1 VKAGLFAC
9 ALFLCGATAAF
20 ADPAPFGDLSY
31 RWIGPAVMGGRLDA
45 VAGVPGNPKIVYLAH
60 SSGGLWKSQN
70 GGLSFSSVFQAGQTA
85 AVGAIAIDPRDPQRL
100 LIGTGEGFP
109 RNTAAY
115 GDGIWLTT
123 DGARHWRNAGLRDS
137 GSIAKIAIDPQNSLI
152 VLAAAIGHE
161 FAPGG
166 DRGVYRSSDGGLH
179 WSRVLY
185 VNATTGGSDIA
196 FDPNNANVVYAGT
209 FDFLRRPWTMR
220 SGGAGS
226 GLYKSTDAGRTWQR
240 LTDPGLRNGLPDGP
254 INRVGVSVCASNPQI
269 VYAFVPVKKGM
280 LYRTLDGGS
289 HWELRNSSQEI
300 NFRPFY
306 FSQVRCD
313 PSNPQRVFA
322 VASGLTVSKDGGRH
336 FHGAGGGG
344 DNHDLWIDPKDPQ
357 RMLNASDMGFHYSV
371 DGGKTWTFDNVVPF
385 AQIYR
390 VGYDMDVPYHVMGGL
405 QDHEVW
411 RGPNETLNANGGV
424 GGGAWLNISDWG
436 DGQYAMA
443 DPRDPAI
450 VYEDTHFGDL
460 ARENLRTGE
469 RRYISPQPI
478 VGFGTAASTY
488 RYRFNWS
495 APLLISRFDPDAV
508 YFGGNVLFRSAD
520 QGNSWT
526 EFSPDLTRCEPSQ
539 LAASGGPITFDDTNA
554 ETYCTIYAIGEDAK
568 DPATVW
574 YGTDN
579 GHLELTR
586 DGGKNWQDVIANV
599 PGLRLPA
606 RVSSLAP
613 SPNDAG
619 VAYATFDRHQ
629 WNDYAPY
636 AYVTRDYGRTWSAI
650 GHGLPSYVHVVREDP
665 RNAQVLYAGV
675 QTGVSV
681 SFDSG
686 SHWSDLRLGI
696 PHVPVFDLQVHP
708 RDNDLIVGTHGRGF
722 YVLDDLTPLQQWTR
736 ALSSNVYLFPPM
748 PALRYSSSFYRE
760 HGRGAYV
767 SDNKPYGALITLYL
781 SSMQPFP
788 AKSKVNIPVR
798 IIDDNY
804 RVIDT
809 FNIRVHAG
817 LNRFTWDLRTSPPQ
831 PAGQTRIVQD
841 RRPYYIFYPM
851 AIRGPQVL
859 PGTYRLELSA
869 LTSTVR
875 VPVVVQMD
883 PHHPVATADLQAQ
896 YDALQD
902 LAATQERAEV
912 AIARLNNVRRQ
923 IAALRGRSGSVRA
936 TLDMYDGRLSDEL
949 DWLRNPEPS
958 GYRRPARVS
967 EQLAYLRNTI
977 EQYDGPPTTSQQSF
991 AKQYASQ
998 MTQIESDL
1006 SRLFGDELTA
1016 LNAQLRAAHLPEM
1029 HP

>member
-9 ALFLCGATAAF
+9 ALFLCAAAVAQAQQTPF
-20 ADPAPFGDLSY
+20 AGLSY
-31 RWIGPAVMGGRLDA
+31 RWIGPATMGGRLDA
-45 VAGVPGNPKIVYLAH
+45 VAGIPGNPKIVYLAH

-70 GGLSFSSVFQAGQTA
+70 GGLSFASVFQAGQTA

-115 GDGIWLTT
+115 GDGIWLST
-123 DGARHWRNAGLRDS
+123 DGARHWRNVGLRDS
-137 GSIAKIAIDPQNSLI
+137 GSIAKIAINPQDSRI

-166 DRGVYRSSDGGLH
+166 DRGIYRSSDGGLH

-185 VNATTGGSDIA
+185 VNPTTGGSDLA
-196 FDPNNANVVYAGT
+196 FDPKDGNVVYAGT
-209 FDFLRRPWTMR
+209 FDFLRRAWTMR
-220 SGGAGS
+220 SGGPGS

-240 LTDPGLRNGLPDGP
+240 LTDPSLRNGLPDGP
-254 INRVGVSVCASNPQI
+254 INRVGVSVCSSNPQI

-280 LYRTLDGGS
+280 LYRTLDGGAR
-289 HWELRNSSQEI
+289 WQLRNSSQEI

-306 FSQVRCD
+306 FSQIRCD

-322 VASGLTVSKDGGRH
+322 VAGGLRVSKDGGTH
-336 FHGAGGGG
+336 FRSAGGGG

-357 RMLNASDMGFHYSV
+357 RLLNASDIGFEYSV
-371 DGGKTWTFDNVVPF
+371 DGGKSWSFDNVVPF

-411 RGPNETLNANGGV
+411 RGPNETLNTSDGV
-424 GGGAWLNISDWG
+424 GEGAWLNISDWG

-478 VGFGTAASTY
+478 IGFGTAPSTY
-488 RYRFNWS
+488 AYRFNWS
-495 APLLISRFDPDAV
+495 APLLISRFDPDV
-508 YFGGNVLFRSAD
+508 IYFGGNVLFRSAD
-520 QGNSWT
+520 QGNSWS
-526 EFSPDLTRCEPSQ
+526 EFSPDLTRCEPAQ
-539 LAASGGPITFDDTNA
+539 LAVSGGPITFDETNA

-586 DGGKNWQDVIANV
+586 DGGKTWRDLIGNV
-599 PGLRLPA
+599 PGLPLPA
-606 RVSSLAP
+606 RVSSLVP

-619 VAYATFDRHQ
+619 AAYASIDRHQ

-636 AYVTRDYGRTWSAI
+636 AYGTRDYGKTWTAI
-650 GHGLPSYVHVVREDP
+650 GRGLGSYVHVVREDP
-665 RNAQVLYAGV
+665 RNAQVLYAGT
-675 QTGVSV
+675 QTGVFA

-686 SHWSDLRLGI
+686 VHWTDIRLGI

-722 YVLDDLTPLQQWTR
+722 YVLDDLTPLQQWAR
-736 ALSSNVYLFPPM
+736 ATATTVYLFPPM
-748 PALRYSSSFYRE
+748 PALRYSSSSYRE
-760 HGRGAYV
+760 HGRGAFV
-767 SDNKPYGALITLYL
+767 STNKPYGALVTLYL
-781 SSMQPFP
+781 STMAPLS
-788 AKSKVNIPVR
+788 ARSKVSIPVR
-798 IIDDNY
+798 IRDSDY

-809 FNIRVHAG
+809 FNVTVHIG
-817 LNRFTWDLRTSPPQ
+817 LNRFTWDLRTSPLPGSGEA
-831 PAGQTRIVQD
+831 PVVQD
-841 RRPYYIFYPM
+841 QRPYYIFYPM
-851 AIRGPQVL
+851 KIRGPQVL

-869 LTSTVR
+869 VTSTVR

-883 PHHPVATADLQAQ
+883 PHHPVAAADLQAQ
-896 YDALQD
+896 YDALQG

-912 AIARLNNVRRQ
+912 AISRLTNVRRQ
-923 IAALRGRSGSVRA
+923 IGVLRARSGALRAALDAYDERLRG
-936 TLDMYDGRLSDEL
+936 EL
-949 DWLRNPEPS
+949 DRLRNPEPS
-958 GYRRPARVS
+958 GYRRPAKVS

-977 EQYDGPPTTSQQSF
+977 EQYDGPPTSSQQSF
-991 AKQYASQ
+991 AKQYASE
-998 MTQIESDL
+998 MTQIEGEL
-1006 SRLFGDELTA
+1006 SKLFGEDLTT
-1016 LNAQLRAAHLPEM
+1016 LNAQLKAASLPEL

>member
-1 VKAGLFAC
+1 MKAGLFAC
-9 ALFLCGATAAF
+9 VFLLCGASAAL
-20 ADPAPFGDLSY
+20 AQPAPFGDLSY
-31 RWIGPAVMGGRLDA
+31 RWIGPAVMGGRVDA
-45 VAGVPGNPKIVYLAH
+45 VAGIPGDPKIVYLAH

-70 GGLSFSSVFQAGQTA
+70 GGLSFASVFEAGQTT

-115 GDGIWLTT
+115 GDGIWLST
-123 DGARHWRNAGLRDS
+123 DGARHWRNVGLSDS
-137 GSIAKIAIDPQNSLI
+137 GSIAKIAIDPQDSRV

-166 DRGVYRSSDGGLH
+166 DRGIYRSSDEGLH

-185 VNATTGGSDIA
+185 VSATTGGSDLA
-196 FDPNNANVVYAGT
+196 FDPKNSDIVYAGT

-220 SGGAGS
+220 SGGPGS
-226 GLYKSTDAGRTWQR
+226 GLYKSVDAGRTWRR
-240 LTDPGLRNGLPDGP
+240 LTDPRLRNGLPDGP
-254 INRVGVSVCASNPQI
+254 INRVGVSVCYSNPRI

-280 LYRTLDGGS
+280 LYRSIDGGS
-289 HWELRNSSQEI
+289 HWQLRNSSQEI

-322 VASGLTVSKDGGRH
+322 VAGGLTVSTDGGRY
-336 FHGAGGGG
+336 FHSAGGGG

-357 RMLNASDMGFHYSV
+357 RLLNASDMGFHYSV
-371 DGGKTWTFDNVVPF
+371 DGGKTWSFDNVVPF
-385 AQIYR
+385 DQIYR

-411 RGPNETLNANGGV
+411 RGPNALLNQNAV
-424 GGGAWLNISDWG
+424 AGGGAWLNVSDWG

-478 VGFGTAASTY
+478 IGFGTGAATY
-488 RYRFNWS
+488 TYRFNWS
-495 APLLISRFDPDAV
+495 APLLISRFDPDVV

-520 QGNSWT
+520 QGNSWS
-526 EFSPDLTRCEPSQ
+526 EYSPDLTRCDPAQ
-539 LAASGGPITFDDTNA
+539 LADSGGPITYDDTNA

-586 DGGKNWQDVIANV
+586 NNGKSWHDVIENV
-599 PGLRLPA
+599 PGLALPA

-613 SPNDAG
+613 SPTNAG
-619 VAYATFDRHQ
+619 VAYASFDRHQ
-629 WNDYAPY
+629 WNDYAAY
-636 AYVTRDYGRTWSAI
+636 AYVTRDYGKTWAAI
-650 GHGLPSYVHVVREDP
+650 GRGLKSYVHVVREDP
-665 RNAQVLYAGV
+665 RNADVLYAGTE
-675 QTGVSV
+675 TGVFV
-681 SFDSG
+681 SFDHG
-686 SHWSDLRLGI
+686 SSWSDLRLGV
-696 PHVPVFDLQVHP
+696 PHVPIFDLQVHP
-708 RDNDLIVGTHGRGF
+708 RDNDLILGSHGRGF
-722 YVLDDLTPLQQWTR
+722 YVLDDLTPLQQWRR
-736 ALSSNVYLFPPM
+736 AFASEAYLFPPM
-748 PALRYSSSFYRE
+748 PSLRYSSSSYNE

-781 SSMQPFP
+781 AKTPPAAPKAKPAVSVRVLDAQKRIVDVFP
-788 AKSKVNIPVR
+788 V
-798 IIDDNY
+798 
-804 RVIDT
+804 T
-809 FNIRVHAG
+809 VHTG
-817 LNRFTWDLRTSPPQ
+817 LNRFSWDLHSLPPS
-831 PAGQTRIVQD
+831 GTNTVQD

-851 AIRGPQVL
+851 KIRGPQVL
-859 PGTYRLELSA
+859 PGTYTIEIDALGRALST
-869 LTSTVR
+869 L
-875 VPVVVQMD
+875 VVVQID
-883 PHHPVATADLQAQ
+883 PHHVASTVDLQAQ
-896 YDALQD
+896 YDALLE

-912 AIARLNNVRRQ
+912 AIARLDSARRQ
-923 IAALRGRSGSVRA
+923 VIALRARSGSVGA
-936 TLDMYDGRLSDEL
+936 ALDAYDDKLAEQL
-949 DWLRNPEPS
+949 DRLRNPEPS
-958 GYRRPARVS
+958 GYRRPARLS
-967 EQLAYLRNTI
+967 EQLAYLRYTI
-977 EQYDGPPTTSQQSF
+977 EQYDGPPTRAQRSF
-991 AKQYASQ
+991 ARQYAND
-998 MTQIESDL
+998 MTLVESDL

-1016 LNAQLRAAHLPEM
+1016 LNARLRAANLPEL